1 MDTLIG
7 LKFKDWFT
15 LYRHSFLHL
24 PFSQYSNVFKLT
36 FLSIRN
42 SIYAYKEVEQFGQQI
57 AQTKIDKPPLFIL
70 GHWRSGTTLLHK
82 LIAMDPQFAYP
93 NVYEVYNPWTFLVT
107 EQLLKNRLEK
117 LPPEKRPMDNVVISY
132 KDPAEDEFALSLLSL
147 KSPLIG
153 WAFPLHETYFD
164 RYLTMHNI
172 SEQERKEWKRYFVY
186 FLRKLTLMY
195 NKQLVLKSPHHTA
208 RVKTLTEVFP
218 DAKFVHIIRDPYRTF
233 QSTMNLYR
241 NTVAKLS
248 MQRRDENQDLEAIIQ
263 RYKIMYDFYLEERRL
278 IKPGHLVEIRFE
290 DLEKDFLKG
299 LAGIYE
305 QLNLDGWQQF
315 EPILKKY
322 LESQAR
328 YRKNE
333 YSELSESLKQ
343 KINTAWRK
351 TFEEWE
357 YSFH

>member
-7 LKFKDWFT
+7 LKFKDWLT
-15 LYRHSFLHL
+15 LYRRNFLHL
-24 PFSQYSNVFKLT
+24 PVNQCPNSLKLT

-42 SIYAYKEVEQFGQQI
+42 SIYARKEAEQFGQQI
-57 AQTKIDKPPLFIL
+57 AETQIEQPPLFIL

-82 LIAMDPQFAYP
+82 LMAMDPQFAFP
-93 NVYEVYNPWTFLVT
+93 NVFEVYNPWTFLVT
-107 EQLLKNRLEK
+107 EPLLIKELEN

-153 WAFPLHETYFD
+153 WAFPLQEAYFD
-164 RYLTMHNI
+164 RYLTMHQI
-172 SEQERKEWKRYFVY
+172 SEEERKEWKNYFVY
-186 FLRKLTLMY
+186 FLKKLTLM
-195 NKQLVLKSPHHTA
+195 KKKPLVLKSPHHTA

-218 DAKFVHIIRDPYRTF
+218 DAKFIHIIRDPYRTF

-248 MQRRDENQDLEAIIQ
+248 MQPRDENKDMEAIIQ
-263 RYKIMYDFYLEERRL
+263 RYKVMYDFYLEERKL
-278 IKPGHLVEIRFE
+278 IQPGHLIEIRFE

-299 LAGIYE
+299 LAEIYD
-305 QLNLDGWQQF
+305 QLKLTGWSRF
-315 EPILKKY
+315 EPIVKQY
-322 LESQAR
+322 LASQSA

-333 YSELSESLKQ
+333 YPELAEPLKQ

-351 TFEEWE
+351 TFEEWG
-357 YSFH
+357 YSFR